1 MEYSSEKIAPRG
13 ERKGKEKKKRSGERG
28 QNKGGLPKTK
38 AARKNDKEKWMKTKS
53 WGSALKERVYGH
65 ALLSSFIHLIQI
77 TAYGD
82 QTGCAVLYI
91 FYDAVQRK

>member
-1 MEYSSEKIAPRG
+1 
-13 ERKGKEKKKRSGERG
+13 
-28 QNKGGLPKTK
+28 
-38 AARKNDKEKWMKTKS
+38 MKTKS

-91 FYDAVQRK
+91 FYDAVQRKWGKANKNCAGEEEVKNKQL